1 MVLTIDRKRRLVAE
15 IDVLGFEARPKH
27 RSSFALI
34 QARRPLPSARA
45 VPNER
50 KGAKHVWNTGVDVG
64 EDGTSAPPDLRS
76 TPAFLRL
83 LELSLGDA
91 GMSRWAMTA
100 MQVPPESDTSQSGN
114 KRGEDYGRSA
124 AQEPFKSALSYRNHL
139 RSGVWHAC
147 IGGLNFRPL
156 FRVLF
161 RALAGVDFCRMQTL
175 YNRPFGSP
183 PASARRRVL
192 EAPH

>member
-1 MVLTIDRKRRLVAE
+1 
-15 IDVLGFEARPKH
+15 
-27 RSSFALI
+27 
-34 QARRPLPSARA
+34 
-45 VPNER
+45 
-50 KGAKHVWNTGVDVG
+50 
-64 EDGTSAPPDLRS
+64 
-76 TPAFLRL
+76 
-83 LELSLGDA
+83 
-91 GMSRWAMTA
+91 MTA

-124 AQEPFKSALSYRNHL
+124 AQEPFKSALSYRNYL

-147 IGGLNFRPL
+147 IGGVNSRPL

>member
-1 MVLTIDRKRRLVAE
+1 M
-15 IDVLGFEARPKH
+15 
-27 RSSFALI
+27 
-34 QARRPLPSARA
+34 
-45 VPNER
+45 
-50 KGAKHVWNTGVDVG
+50 
-64 EDGTSAPPDLRS
+64 
-76 TPAFLRL
+76 
-83 LELSLGDA
+83 GDA

-161 RALAGVDFCRMQTL
+161 RALAGVDFCRMQTHIIVH
-175 YNRPFGSP
+175 
-183 PASARRRVL
+183 SARRPPRRDGVSSKL
-192 EAPH
+192 LTDTR